1 METQI
6 EKPFREVL
14 TSLINNHL
22 RRNEENIDMVD
33 TFHSVLFYVEQLRKL
48 KGDEYIDAKN
58 TMNHLK
64 VKLISKISGL

>member
-1 METQI
+1 METQT
-6 EKPFREVL
+6 ETPFREVL

-22 RRNEENIDMVD
+22 RRNEEHIVMVD
-33 TFHSVLFYVEQLRKL
+33 TFHSVLFYVELLRKL

-64 VKLISKISGL
+64 LKLISKISGL